1 MSLYKTM
8 RCRYFDE
15 HGKGVKPFCNQGS
28 RCRFIHPSDFQWD
41 KGRINPEKTFH
52 NDTKSDKI
60 KVKPKHKPKASSTSP
75 IPRGPRSSPLVPQSD
90 LFRRNHGE
98 LDRERGRDREIKA
111 VQRDQR
117 DRRERDFESWER
129 YVRDRDRDRSR
140 DVRRSSRERAD
151 EERGLYSSKRS
162 KKAEGHIFR
171 SSMMDSDDNPE
182 SGSRHGKG
190 RPDASEMTPGNLSFQ
205 SRDDKKR
212 SIEVVGEFSP
222 RLAKLCSQ
230 LVQDSCQLDK
240 EEDKLKAFTELS
252 SELSKAAP
260 STAMAVTPAL
270 AAVITSHAKCKERVA
285 ARVRE
290 LDSLWENL
298 LSNIVTAVVKTTD
311 INLERAIASLHKET
325 DAALQS
331 YVRSYSPLLLKR
343 KAQDQS
349 RGELDGLL
357 ELKDG
362 RETPVGD
369 DGENGAVAA
378 VHALSRSPELKRR
391 RVESSAPT
399 AVPVKEESVD
409 YRGLLETM
417 KSSLAVQARF
427 TQTLELLAK
436 EKQLIQIVVRHR
448 SHLLV
453 EILLLNGSPRW
464 RWRQCPDAKPS
475 AQTKHSHHTCNKR
488 RPLAFSRIDLLIVI
502 LACSIVS

>member
-8 RCRYFDE
+8 RCRTRPLRCPPCSQYFDE

-28 RCRFIHPSDFQWD
+28 RCRFIHPSDLQWD
-41 KGRINPEKTFH
+41 KGRVNPEKTFH
-52 NDTKSDKI
+52 NDTKCDKI

-90 LFRRNHGE
+90 LFRRNYGE
-98 LDRERGRDREIKA
+98 LDRERGRDRDVKPI
-111 VQRDQR
+111 QRDQR

-151 EERGLYSSKRS
+151 EERGPYPSKRS
-162 KKAEGHIFR
+162 KKAEGHVIR
-171 SSMMDSDDNPE
+171 SSVMDSDDNPE
-182 SGSRHGKG
+182 SGSRHGKD
-190 RPDASEMTPGNLSFQ
+190 RSDPGNFSFQ

-212 SIEVVGEFSP
+212 SVEVAGEFSS

-240 EEDKLKAFTELS
+240 EEDKLRAFTELS

-270 AAVITSHAKCKERVA
+270 AAVITSHAKCKGRVA

-298 LSNIVTAVVKTTD
+298 LSNIVTTIVKTTD

-325 DAALQS
+325 DVALQS

-349 RGELDGLL
+349 WGELNGPL
-357 ELKDG
+357 ELKSAQQ
-362 RETPVGD
+362 TSVGD
-369 DGENGAVAA
+369 DGENGAAA
-378 VHALSRSPELKRR
+378 AGHALSRSPDLKRR

-417 KSSLAVQARF
+417 KSTLAVQSRA
-427 TQTLELLAK
+427 LNELLAK
-436 EKQLIQIVVRHR
+436 KNQLD
-448 SHLLV
+448 
-453 EILLLNGSPRW
+453 GSPES
-464 RWRQCPDAKPS
+464 D
-475 AQTKHSHHTCNKR
+475 HS
-488 RPLAFSRIDLLIVI
+488 LA
-502 LACSIVS
+502 SIVSTRRDSSAERTTAMEVEALP